1 MHKRYRAAAALSVCA
16 LTVSGA
22 LSGCAALGQ
31 KSTSKEPIAIGI
43 DAEDPEQRVLGEIY
57 SRVLQ
62 QLGRPTSV
70 TAADFSAG
78 DTLRVLKETPVD
90 FVVTCT
96 GRLVEET
103 DVEAAK
109 RLKKEAKDAP
119 AGFSDVV
126 YDQAIASLPS
136 TLRTVDPSPAQ
147 SCGRAGELPQNIIPL
162 FDKSGFDRGEINRL
176 NFITRVISTK
186 SLEEM
191 VEDIEGGADVQDTLA
206 AWMVENAHINIYDD
220 ELPEA
225 DEDGAAAGDSA
236 DSAGVR

>member
-78 DTLRVLKETPVD
+78 DTLRRAVD
-90 FVVTCT
+90 LGAF
-96 GRLVEET
+96 
-103 DVEAAK
+103 AMM
-109 RLKKEAKDAP
+109 DA
-119 AGFSDVV
+119 
-126 YDQAIASLPS
+126 
-136 TLRTVDPSPAQ
+136 DPSPY
-147 SCGRAGELPQNIIPL
+147 
-162 FDKSGFDRGEINRL
+162 GFISAFADPRGATIFAL
-176 NFITRVISTK
+176 
-186 SLEEM
+186 
-191 VEDIEGGADVQDTLA
+191 GGQ
-206 AWMVENAHINIYDD
+206 
-220 ELPEA
+220 
-225 DEDGAAAGDSA
+225 
-236 DSAGVR
+236 

>member
-1 MHKRYRAAAALSVCA
+1 MRNTRRALVALAASAL
-16 LTVSGA
+16 
-22 LSGCAALGQ
+22 ALGGCSVVGLQ
-31 KSTSKEPIAIGI
+31 HTGKDPVAIGI
-43 DAEDPEQRVLGEIY
+43 DADDPEQRVLGEIY

-109 RLKKEAKDAP
+109 RLKKEAKEEP

-126 YDQAIASLPS
+126 YDQAIAGLPS

-147 SCGRAGELPQNIIPL
+147 SCGRSGELPQNIIPL

-176 NFITRVISTK
+176 NFITRVMATDRI
-186 SLEEM
+186 EEM
-191 VEDIEGGADVQDTLA
+191 VDAVEDGSSVEDALA
-206 AWMVENAHINIYDD
+206 EWMMEYAHIDVY
-220 ELPEA
+220 A
-225 DEDGAAAGDSA
+225 DEVADPDDSGAAAGDSA
-236 DSAGVR
+236 DQSGAR

>member
-1 MHKRYRAAAALSVCA
+1 MRRHTRALAALSVCA
-16 LTVSGA
+16 IT

-43 DAEDPEQRVLGEIY
+43 DADDPEQRVLGEIY

-109 RLKKEAKDAP
+109 RLKKEAREEP

-126 YDQAIASLPS
+126 YDQAIAGLPS

-147 SCGRAGELPQNIIPL
+147 S
-162 FDKSGFDRGEINRL
+162 SGVPVSCRR
-176 NFITRVISTK
+176 TSSRCST
-186 SLEEM
+186 SP
-191 VEDIEGGADVQDTLA
+191 VSTA
-206 AWMVENAHINIYDD
+206 ARSTA
-220 ELPEA
+220 
-225 DEDGAAAGDSA
+225 
-236 DSAGVR
+236 

>member
-1 MHKRYRAAAALSVCA
+1 MRKPYRALAALSLSAV
-16 LTVSGA
+16 T
-22 LSGCAALGQ
+22 LSGCVPNGLQGTT
-31 KSTSKEPIAIGI
+31 KDPIAIGV
-43 DAEDPEQRVLGEIY
+43 DADDPEQRVLGEIY

-103 DVEAAK
+103 DAAAAE
-109 RLKKEAKDAP
+109 RLKQEAKDEP

-126 YDQAIASLPS
+126 YDQAIAGLPS

-147 SCGRAGELPQNIIPL
+147 SCGRSGELPQNIIPL

-206 AWMVENAHINIYDD
+206 AWMMENAHINIYDD

-236 DSAGVR
+236 DSAGAR